1 MLQANVA
8 EYILKGNVGGGGGKT
23 QSTIIPNFAI
33 STILVTQVIGN
44 KNISLNVLSGNLWV
58 SLTGDAGL
66 TTANGFLLTAGAMVE
81 CLIATNITMI
91 SDISGSTAQI
101 MIYSN

>member
-23 QSTIIPNFAI
+23 QASIIPSFAI

-44 KNISLNVLSGNLWV
+44 KNISLNILSGNVWV
-58 SLTGDAGL
+58 SLTGDVGL
-66 TTANGFLLTAGAMVE
+66 TTLNGFLLTTGAMVE
-81 CLIATNITMI
+81 CLVATNLTLI
-91 SDISGSTAQI
+91 SDASGGTAQI
-101 MIYSN
+101 VIYSN